1 MTAADVL
8 QRYRSIFAEIGEDVA
23 VRRYQGAGAN
33 RVIVQEAIARG
44 HVERLGTE
52 DIVGDIKLTD
62 RKVILVNDPD
72 AAVPP
77 GNVAL
82 SALLPLLTTDK
93 LFFRDRE
100 FAILDPDD
108 DARRYAGVLIALEL
122 TVRG

>member
-1 MTAADVL
+1 
-8 QRYRSIFAEIGEDVA
+8 
-23 VRRYQGAGAN
+23 VRRYGGTGAG

-44 HVERLGTE
+44 RVERLGAE

-62 RKVILVNDPD
+62 RNILINDPD
-72 AAVPP
+72 AVVPP
-77 GNVAL
+77 GKVAL
-82 SALLPLLTTDK
+82 SALLPVLTTDK

>member
-1 MTAADVL
+1 MCFSDIDRFSRKSGRTL
-8 QRYRSIFAEIGEDVA
+8 RSDGT
-23 VRRYQGAGAN
+23 GAN

-44 HVERLGTE
+44 RVERLGVE

-72 AAVPP
+72 ASVAD
-77 GNVAL
+77 GKVAL

>member
-1 MTAADVL
+1 MRFAGTAERAPIASSCK
-8 QRYRSIFAEIGEDVA
+8 RRS
-23 VRRYQGAGAN
+23 RAG
-33 RVIVQEAIARG
+33 
-44 HVERLGTE
+44 RLGAE
-52 DIVGDIKLTD
+52 DIVGDIELTD

-72 AAVPP
+72 AAVPDGKVP
-77 GNVAL
+77 L

>member
-1 MTAADVL
+1 M
-8 QRYRSIFAEIGEDVA
+8 
-23 VRRYQGAGAN
+23 
-33 RVIVQEAIARG
+33 
-44 HVERLGTE
+44 ERLGAE

-72 AAVPP
+72 AAVLA
-77 GNVAL
+77 GKVAL
-82 SALLPLLTTDK
+82 SAMLPLLTTDK

>member
-1 MTAADVL
+1 MMATDVL
-8 QRYRSIFAEIGEDVA
+8 QRYRSVFAELGEDIA
-23 VRRYQGAGAN
+23 VRRYGGTDAD
-33 RVIVQEAIARG
+33 RVVVQEAIARG
-44 HVERLGTE
+44 RVTRVGAR

-62 RKVILVNDPD
+62 RKVILINDPY
-72 AAVPP
+72 AVVPA
-77 GNVAL
+77 GKVAL

-108 DARRYAGVLIALEL
+108 DTRRYAGVLIALEL

>member
-1 MTAADVL
+1 MTPAQWL
-8 QRYRSIFAEIGEDVA
+8 NRYRSRLAVIGEDIA
-23 VRRYQGAGAN
+23 IRRYAGAGAG
-33 RVIVQEAIARG
+33 RAIAQEAIARG
-44 HVERLGTE
+44 RVTRIGAR

-62 RKVILVNDPD
+62 RKVILINDPD
-72 AAVPP
+72 AAVPA
-77 GNVAL
+77 GKVAL

-108 DARRYAGVLIALEL
+108 DARRYAGLLIALEL

>member
-1 MTAADVL
+1 M
-8 QRYRSIFAEIGEDVA
+8 RSAGTPERAPIASSCK
-23 VRRYQGAGAN
+23 RRS
-33 RVIVQEAIARG
+33 RG
-44 HVERLGTE
+44 RVERLGAE

-72 AAVPP
+72 AAVPE
-77 GNVAL
+77 GKVAL

-93 LFFRDRE
+93 LFFRERE

-122 TVRG
+122 TVRR